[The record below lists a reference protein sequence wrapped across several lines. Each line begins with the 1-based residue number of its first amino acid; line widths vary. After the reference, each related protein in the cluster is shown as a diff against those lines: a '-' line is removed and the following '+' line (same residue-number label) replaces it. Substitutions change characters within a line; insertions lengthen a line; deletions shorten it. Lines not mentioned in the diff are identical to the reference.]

1 MKNEEGAATF
11 SLRGWS
17 HWEHIRDG
25 QVIDVRD
32 VPNAVVNDGKAQVA
46 YMINQTNTGT
56 YLPFTYIAIGTGV
69 TAATATDT
77 GLGTEI
83 TTAGGGRAAST
94 VSRVTT
100 AVANDTAQLT
110 KTFTFTTS
118 GTFAV
123 TESAVFNSNTSIPM
137 LCRQTFAAIN
147 VVPNDTLAVTW
158 KIQVS

>member
-1 MKNEEGAATF
+1 MENRDAAAAF
-11 SLRGWS
+11 SLRGWT

-32 VPNAVVNDGKAQVA
+32 YPNAVVNAGKAQVA
-46 YMINQTNTGT
+46 YMIVNTNTGT
-56 YLPFTYIAIGTGV
+56 YLPFTYIAIGTGT

-94 VSRVTT
+94 VSTQTT
-100 AVANDTAQLT
+100 SVAYDTAQLT
-110 KTFTFTTS
+110 KTFTFTTG

-123 TESAVFNSNTSIPM
+123 SESGCFNSSTGAPM
-137 LCRQTFAAIN
+137 LCRQTFATIN
-147 VVPNDTLAVTW
+147 VIPNDTLAVTW
-158 KIQVS
+158 KVQVS

>member
-1 MKNEEGAATF
+1 MENRDEAATF

-32 VPNAVVNDGKAQVA
+32 VPNAIVNAGKAQVA
-46 YMINQTNTGT
+46 YMIQAQNTGT
-56 YLPFTYIAIGTGV
+56 YLPFTYIAIGTGT

-77 GLGTEI
+77 GLGTET
-83 TTAGGGRAAST
+83 TTAGSGRAAAT
-94 VSRVTT
+94 VSTQTT
-100 AVANDTAQLT
+100 TVAYDTAQLT

-118 GTFAV
+118 GTFAIS
-123 TESAVFNSNTSIPM
+123 ESGVFNSNTGAPM
-137 LCRQTFAAIN
+137 LCRQTFATIN
-147 VVPNDTLAVTW
+147 VIPNDTLAVTW